1 VQRAY
6 QPRTAQSSAL
16 RNGIMPAMS
25 DWLVVTILGVIE
37 GITEFLPISSTGHLL
52 LVENAHW
59 LPQQSDLFNITIQ
72 SGAALAVLAVFSAR
86 VRDLFLRLHDPAT
99 RDYLLK
105 LVLAFVITG
114 VGGLALKKLGF
125 TLPKETAPIA
135 WATLV
140 GGIVILLIEWALR
153 GRQLRPDVT
162 WLMAVAVGLAQ
173 LLAAVFPGTSRSAS
187 TILIALAL
195 GLSRPAA
202 TEFSFLLAV
211 PTLLAAGGLETYQ
224 ALRHPA
230 GPVTEW
236 GLLALGTL
244 VSAVMAFL
252 VVRWLLRW
260 VQTHSFTP
268 FGWYRI
274 ALGLAMLMRVV

>member
-1 VQRAY
+1 
-6 QPRTAQSSAL
+6 
-16 RNGIMPAMS
+16 MP
-25 DWLVVTILGVIE
+25 DWFAVIILGVIE

-59 LPQQSDLFNITIQ
+59 LPQQTDLFNITIQ
-72 SGAALAVLAVFSAR
+72 SGAAVAVLFVFSTR
-86 VRDLFLRLHDPAT
+86 VRDLLLRLDDPVT

-114 VGGLALKKLGF
+114 IGGLAVKKLGF
-125 TLPKETAPIA
+125 RLPKETAPIA

-140 GGIVILLIEWALR
+140 GGVVILLIEWALR
-153 GRQLRPDVT
+153 GRRLGSRIT

-173 LLAAVFPGTSRSAS
+173 LLAAVFPGTSRSAA

-202 TEFSFLLAV
+202 TEFSFLVGV

-224 ALRHPA
+224 ALRHPGA
-230 GPVTEW
+230 AATDW

-244 VSAVMAFL
+244 VSAVTAFL

-260 VQTHSFTP
+260 IQTHSFAV

-274 ALGLAMLMRVV
+274 VLGLAMLTRLV

>member
-1 VQRAY
+1 
-6 QPRTAQSSAL
+6 
-16 RNGIMPAMS
+16 MP
-25 DWLVVTILGVIE
+25 DWLAVIILGVIE

-59 LPQQSDLFNITIQ
+59 LPQQTDLFNITIQ
-72 SGAALAVLAVFSAR
+72 SGAAVAVLLAFSTR
-86 VRDLFLRLHDPAT
+86 VRDLLLRLDDPVT

-114 VGGLALKKLGF
+114 IGGLVVKKLGF
-125 TLPKETAPIA
+125 RLPKESAPIA

-153 GRQLRPDVT
+153 GRRLGSRIT
-162 WLMAVAVGLAQ
+162 WLMAVTVGLAQ
-173 LLAAVFPGTSRSAS
+173 LLAAIFPGTSRSAA

-202 TEFSFLLAV
+202 TEFSFLVGV

-224 ALRHPA
+224 ALRHPGA
-230 GPVTEW
+230 AATDW

-244 VSAVMAFL
+244 VSAVTAFL

-260 VQTHSFTP
+260 IQTHSFAV

-274 ALGLAMLMRVV
+274 VLGLAMLTRLV

>member
-1 VQRAY
+1 V
-6 QPRTAQSSAL
+6 PH
-16 RNGIMPAMS
+16 
-25 DWLVVTILGVIE
+25 WLTVIILGVIE

-52 LVENAHW
+52 LVENTHW

-72 SGAALAVLAVFSAR
+72 SGAAVAVLLVFSSR
-86 VRDLFLRLHDPAT
+86 VRDLT
-99 RDYLLK
+99 RDYLGK

-114 VGGLALKKLGF
+114 AGGLVVKGLGF
-125 TLPKETAPIA
+125 RLPKDTAPIA

-140 GGIVILLIEWALR
+140 GGIVILLIERAVR
-153 GRQLRPDVT
+153 DRRLRPDIT
-162 WLMAVAVGLAQ
+162 WLMAAAVGLAQ
-173 LLAAVFPGTSRSAS
+173 LLAAVFPGTSRSAA

-202 TEFSFLLAV
+202 TEFSFLVGV

-224 ALRHPA
+224 ALRHPGA
-230 GPVTEW
+230 AVTDW

-244 VSAVMAFL
+244 VSAVTAFL

-260 VQTHSFTP
+260 IQTHSFAV

-274 ALGLAMLMRVV
+274 ALGVAMLTRPI

>member
-1 VQRAY
+1 V
-6 QPRTAQSSAL
+6 
-16 RNGIMPAMS
+16 PA
-25 DWLVVTILGVIE
+25 WLAVIILGIIE
-37 GITEFLPISSTGHLL
+37 GVTEFLPISSTGHLL

-72 SGAALAVLAVFSAR
+72 SGAAVAVLLAFSTR
-86 VRDLFLRLHDPAT
+86 VRDLFLRLGDPDT

-114 VGGLALKKLGF
+114 IGGLAVKKLGF
-125 TLPKETAPIA
+125 TLPKETDPIA

-140 GGIVILLIEWALR
+140 GGIVILLIEWAVR
-153 GRQLRPDVT
+153 GRPLSSRVT

-173 LLAAVFPGTSRSAS
+173 LLAAVFPGTSRAAA

-202 TEFSFLLAV
+202 TEFSFLVGV
-211 PTLLAAGGLETYQ
+211 PTLLAAGALETYQ
-224 ALRHPA
+224 ALRHP
-230 GPVTEW
+230 GPAPTDW

-244 VSAVMAFL
+244 VSAVTAFL

-260 VQTHSFTP
+260 IQTHSFAV

-274 ALGLAMLMRVV
+274 GLGLAMLTRLF